1 MKLKELKE
9 LKELSTEELKQ
20 KEKALKKELFEL
32 NYQRRMG
39 TVEKPHRFKTLRG
52 TIARIL
58 TIIRERD
65 LENERNT
72 KKA

>member
-9 LKELSTEELKQ
+9 LNNEELKQ
-20 KEKALKKELFEL
+20 KEKSLKKELFDM

-39 TVEKPHRFKTLRG
+39 TVEKPHQFKLIHR

-58 TIIRERD
+58 TIIKERD
-65 LENERNT
+65 SQDEAGT
-72 KKA
+72 KSGK